1 MSAAALDLLELREQF
16 DDDMRRL
23 KAQARRATL
32 KAAEAMSA
40 SHRRSLLR
48 RFLLALRCH
57 VRERHVL
64 RDVRRSSLG
73 GGVAAA
79 SKRGSDEHPLDRRL
93 EHARLLE
100 RATDLC
106 RQTCRRTPIFVL
118 RRTYAAWRLAVSDAR
133 VKRERVQWRQMVQQF
148 SGGAAA
154 SPAVDPGASASLEGN
169 LSNLS
174 IGAAVDTASSAAA
187 PWWEHLFG
195 PLLKHIDLGD
205 SCRKCAPRLKDPMS
219 PYSTL
224 SHDHDDTVFRV

>member
-16 DDDMRRL
+16 DDDVRRL
-23 KAQARRATL
+23 KAQSRRATL

-57 VRERHVL
+57 VRER
-64 RDVRRSSLG
+64 RRSLG

-106 RQTCRRTPIFVL
+106 RQTCRRTASLVL
-118 RRTYAAWRLAVSDAR
+118 MRTYAAWRLAVSDAR
-133 VKRERVQWRQMVQQF
+133 AKRERVQWREMIQQL

-154 SPAVDPGASASLEGN
+154 SPAVDPGASAPLEGN

-174 IGAAVDTASSAAA
+174 IGAAVDTAAAAAA
-187 PWWEHLFG
+187 PWWEHLFE

-205 SCRKCAPRLKDPMS
+205 SCRKCAPHLKDPMS